1 MAESIQRLLKRRVLT
16 GQYPSTPEQIMAWF
30 EAVAEHWNETPTSF
44 EWGGK
49 RRRQR
54 QRERRHRAGGS
65 GA

>member
-1 MAESIQRLLKRRVLT
+1 
-16 GQYPSTPEQIMAWF
+16 MAWF
-30 EAVAEHWNETPTSF
+30 EAVAEFWNETSTSF

-49 RRRQR
+49 RQRRRQR